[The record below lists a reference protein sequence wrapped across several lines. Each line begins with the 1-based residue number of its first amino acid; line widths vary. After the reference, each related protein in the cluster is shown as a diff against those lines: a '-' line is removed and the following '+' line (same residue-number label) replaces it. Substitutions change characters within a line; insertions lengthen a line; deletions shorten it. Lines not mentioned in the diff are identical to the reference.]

1 MTDSDVKERLSM
13 LTWMID
19 RYDVLRVAISRRAAI
34 VLSADA
40 ILVTATIFLFGQ
52 YHRSYLMGPD
62 TLMDA
67 ERHMTIAFILF
78 AVTTIAFLSLSI
90 LSATSSIVNVWAKS
104 SDMPGGATP
113 EIYFFHARDTYE
125 DFKNFKSFQE
135 TIQKATDKDFLGHA
149 EAELWR
155 VIVATYVRHNELKKA
170 IVHLYWGI
178 FPFMISLIIFS
189 IMLLL
194 PLLAKGA

>member
-1 MTDSDVKERLSM
+1 MTEAGIKEKLSM

-52 YHRSYLMGPD
+52 YHGSYLAGPKA
-62 TLMDA
+62 LSLS
-67 ERHMTIAFILF
+67 ERNVTIVFILF
-78 AVTTIAFLSLSI
+78 AVSTIAFLSLSI

-113 EIYFFHARDTYE
+113 QIYFFHARDTYE
-125 DFKNFKSFQE
+125 DFRNFKAFQE
-135 TIQKATDKDFLGHA
+135 SIQKSTDLDFMNHA

-155 VIVATYVRHNELKKA
+155 VIVATYVRHNDLKRA
-170 IVHLYWGI
+170 IIYLYWAI
-178 FPFMISLIIFS
+178 FPFMTSLIIFS

-194 PLLAKGA
+194 PLFV

>member
-1 MTDSDVKERLSM
+1 MTDVDIKERLSM
-13 LTWMID
+13 FTWMID

-52 YHRSYLMGPD
+52 FHSSYLAGPD
-62 TLMDA
+62 IIPNSEQKMSV
-67 ERHMTIAFILF
+67 AFILF
-78 AVTTIAFLSLSI
+78 SVATIACLCFSI

-113 EIYFFHARDTYE
+113 QIYFFHARDTYE
-125 DFKNFKSFQE
+125 DFKNFKAFQE
-135 TIQKATDKDFLGHA
+135 SIQKTTNKDYLNHA

-155 VIVATYVRHNELKKA
+155 VIVATYVRHNDLKRA
-170 IVHLYWGI
+170 IVYLYWAI
-178 FPFMISLIIFS
+178 FPFLATLVIFS
-189 IMLLL
+189 IMLLF
-194 PLLAKGA
+194 PLIK

>member
-1 MTDSDVKERLSM
+1 MTEGDIKERLSM

-52 YHRSYLMGPD
+52 YHSSYLDGSHIMVNSEKNISV
-62 TLMDA
+62 A
-67 ERHMTIAFILF
+67 FIAFSVATIACLC
-78 AVTTIAFLSLSI
+78 LSI

-113 EIYFFHARDTYE
+113 QIYFFHARDTYE
-125 DFKNFKSFQE
+125 DFKNFESFQK
-135 TIQKATDKDFLGHA
+135 TIQQSSDKDFLNHA

-155 VIVATYVRHNELKKA
+155 VIVATYVRHNELKRA
-170 IVHLYWGI
+170 IVYLYWAI
-178 FPFMISLIIFS
+178 FPFLASLVIFS
-189 IMLLL
+189 IMLMF
-194 PLLAKGA
+194 PLIS

>member
-1 MTDSDVKERLSM
+1 MTEGDVKERLSM

-52 YHRSYLMGPD
+52 YHSSYLAGPD
-62 TLMDA
+62 IISNS
-67 ERHMTIAFILF
+67 EQKISIAFIVF
-78 AVTTIAFLSLSI
+78 AVSTIACLCFSI
-90 LSATSSIVNVWAKS
+90 LSATSSIVNVWSKS

-113 EIYFFHARDTYE
+113 QIYFFHARDTYE

-135 TIQKATDKDFLGHA
+135 TMQKTTNKDFLNHA

-155 VIVATYVRHNELKKA
+155 VIVATYVRHNDLKKA
-170 IVHLYWGI
+170 IVYLYWAI
-178 FPFMISLIIFS
+178 FPFLTSLIIFS
-189 IMLLL
+189 IMLLF
-194 PLLAKGA
+194 PLVG